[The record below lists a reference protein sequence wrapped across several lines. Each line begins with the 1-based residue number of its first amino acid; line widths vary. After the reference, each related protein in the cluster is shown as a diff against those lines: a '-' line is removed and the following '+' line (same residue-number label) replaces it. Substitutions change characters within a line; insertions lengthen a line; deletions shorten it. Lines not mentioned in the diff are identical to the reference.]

1 MVNNICCWCPLF
13 QKFRRFYK
21 DDPPNLIF
29 LMSVDK
35 QYLESQLKYRF
46 DGQEHLQKPRGG
58 GIQCDIRGAIMKMF
72 SRFIFMTIHCIG
84 LLILSNSLVYQRNGR
99 DTLKP
104 FSPDVVDLHNNFN
117 HMFCVTE
124 TLPST
129 AIYYLLVGVFPP
141 NQHVYIYY
149 FLFI

>member
-1 MVNNICCWCPLF
+1 MEKNTSKN
-13 QKFRRFYK
+13 RSGNR
-21 DDPPNLIF
+21 
-29 LMSVDK
+29 
-35 QYLESQLKYRF
+35 
-46 DGQEHLQKPRGG
+46 
-58 GIQCDIRGAIMKMF
+58 IQCDIRGAIMKMF
-72 SRFIFMTIHCIG
+72 SRFIFMAIHCIG

-124 TLPST
+124 TLTST

-141 NQHVYIYY
+141 NQHLYIYY
-149 FLFI
+149 FLWYLWFLLVWLYLTVQSYFEPIILMLLNLNRVRFYKRVIQ